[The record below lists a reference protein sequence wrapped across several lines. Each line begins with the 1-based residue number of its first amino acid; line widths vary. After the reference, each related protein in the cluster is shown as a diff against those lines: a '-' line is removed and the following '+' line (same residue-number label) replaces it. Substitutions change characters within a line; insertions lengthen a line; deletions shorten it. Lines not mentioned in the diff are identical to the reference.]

1 MRVGWQINV
10 AGIPFGNGIFIC
22 CAFVNFYI
30 VFTSVLYIYI
40 YTQKELFKIYAIT
53 VNINRRFNR
62 FVIDPGSS
70 IFVENIR
77 VSFSYDF
84 Y

>member
-10 AGIPFGNGIFIC
+10 AGISFGNGIFIC

-30 VFTSVLYIYI
+30 VVTSVLYIC
-40 YTQKELFKIYAIT
+40 TQKELFKIYVIT

>member
-10 AGIPFGNGIFIC
+10 AGIPFGNEIFIC

-30 VFTSVLYIYI
+30 VVTSVLYIC
-40 YTQKELFKIYAIT
+40 TQKELFKIYVIT